1 MPTERSAELADVPH
15 AVTSI
20 WPVDRV
26 CCTEYSTFRTN
37 HWSSD
42 RHDACTTVQVAM
54 TPLSNGQY
62 KVLVVDDDPSV
73 LCTYR
78 RLITRCGYD
87 CHVADDPA
95 RVLLDETLYTD
106 ADLILLDFKM
116 PGMNGLA
123 LLAELRRREVRARCI
138 LLSAFLNDEVRHQAR
153 MLGVERILD
162 KPVDVCTL
170 RKTLA
175 DMLPVAGNA
184 RTRIGA

>member
-1 MPTERSAELADVPH
+1 
-15 AVTSI
+15 
-20 WPVDRV
+20 
-26 CCTEYSTFRTN
+26 
-37 HWSSD
+37 
-42 RHDACTTVQVAM
+42 M

-73 LCTYR
+73 LGTYR
-78 RLITRCGYD
+78 RLISRSGYD

-95 RVLLDETLYTD
+95 LVLDDPGLYAK
-106 ADLILLDFKM
+106 ADLILLDYKM
-116 PGMNGLA
+116 PGMDGLT
-123 LLAELRRREVRARCI
+123 LLAELRRREVRSRCI

-170 RKTLA
+170 RKTLS

>member
-1 MPTERSAELADVPH
+1 
-15 AVTSI
+15 
-20 WPVDRV
+20 
-26 CCTEYSTFRTN
+26 
-37 HWSSD
+37 
-42 RHDACTTVQVAM
+42 M

-62 KVLVVDDDPSV
+62 KVLVVDDAPSV
-73 LCTYR
+73 LSPYR
-78 RLITRCGYD
+78 RLVTRCGYD
-87 CHVADDPA
+87 CHVADDPTG
-95 RVLLDETLYTD
+95 VLGDEGLYAD

-116 PGMNGLA
+116 PGMDGLT
-123 LLAELRRREVRARCI
+123 LLAELRRREVRSRCI

-170 RKTLA
+170 RKTLS